1 MCMRWTVN
9 LSLKKKNWALFR
21 SSTNLK
27 SPISYKAALNKNTDV
42 TGIQTVEWGEK
53 IAETG
58 ESANF
63 PLVFR

>member
-9 LSLKKKNWALFR
+9 LSPKKRTELCLDQAL
-21 SSTNLK
+21 NLK

>member
-1 MCMRWTVN
+1 M
-9 LSLKKKNWALFR
+9 
-21 SSTNLK
+21 
-27 SPISYKAALNKNTDV
+27 SYKAALNKNTDV